1 MKIDGIDPANKG
13 LPSSKPVGKEP
24 VSGASFASLYDNLI
38 SKTGASDPSSASAS
52 PLPGA
57 GLPFM
62 APPVS
67 GPDLFAGS
75 MAVDRMESLFTD
87 LEMFKNALAN
97 SDIPVDR
104 LAPLVSEFVGR
115 KDELAVMIGRVPDQE
130 LKSVV
135 SDALTVVIDLVN
147 QYHAG
152 YTA

>member
-13 LPSSKPVGKEP
+13 LPSIKPVGKEP
-24 VSGASFASLYDNLI
+24 VSGASFASLYNNLI
-38 SKTGASDPSSASAS
+38 SKTGASDPSSTSAP

-62 APPVS
+62 APPV
-67 GPDLFAGS
+67 GPDSFSGS

-115 KDELAVMIGRVPDQE
+115 KNELAVMIGRIPDQE